1 MMNILKKFEKVMILV
16 LIFMMTV
23 VLLLSIVELG
33 WIIVKDVISDTIFIL
48 DIDELL
54 EIFGL
59 FLLVLIGIELLDSI
73 KTYIT
78 ENVIHVE
85 VVLVVAM
92 IAIARKVIILDLN
105 KYPGLTYIGVAALIL
120 ALSVAYYLVKKG
132 HRPKNV
138 NIETP
143 ESTEEESPI
152 LF

>member
-1 MMNILKKFEKVMILV
+1 MNVLKKLEKMMILV
-16 LIFMMTV
+16 LIFMMTI

-33 WIIVKDVISDTIFIL
+33 WIIAKDIISDTAFL
-48 DIDELL
+48 LEIDELL

-105 KYPGLTYIGVAALIL
+105 KYPGLTYIGVAGLIL
-120 ALSVAYYLVKKG
+120 ALSIAYYLVKKV
-132 HRPKNV
+132 HLEKKV
-138 NIETP
+138 NIETSKSS
-143 ESTEEESPI
+143 ENETSK